1 MLSLSVMDRFIGG
14 RTGNE
19 PHSVSAVGGSGCT
32 DGWSGGWQLVARST
46 ETSDGRKV
54 SSWRAFSARDSNRS
68 DQALVISDAMTPF
81 CGIGCVLFA
90 LVSAAQFAFDKTPG
104 AWWSSA
110 LAALTSIVL
119 GVAYVLLLSGRGEF
133 MRRHSLPFGAFV
145 GTLVGLNPI
154 FYIFG
159 TQITY
164 PAIGVLL
171 VIVGVGGLVHDWV
184 WAAVV
189 IIAIDVVWILCAAA
203 WGIPVPPATFISQ
216 ILKANA
222 LAMVLNVARTRTVY
236 RFEQARLEV
245 HRMATTD
252 ELTGLANQRG
262 LLEVARKLPE
272 RRIDQPLDLAVVYV
286 DVDGLKSVN
295 DTHGHAAGDALI
307 RSVADVLRGAFRPID
322 TIARVGGDEFA
333 ILLTSPNP
341 EFAQVLVDRVHERL
355 AEVGV
360 SASIGTASST
370 PGASDVDLADLLAR
384 ADAAMYAVK
393 AGRKNNH
400 AT

>member
-1 MLSLSVMDRFIGG
+1 
-14 RTGNE
+14 
-19 PHSVSAVGGSGCT
+19 
-32 DGWSGGWQLVARST
+32 
-46 ETSDGRKV
+46 
-54 SSWRAFSARDSNRS
+54 
-68 DQALVISDAMTPF
+68 MTPF

-90 LVSAAQFAFDKTPG
+90 LVSATQFAFDKTPG

-119 GVAYVLLLSGRGEF
+119 GVAFVLLRSGRGDF

-145 GTLVGLNPI
+145 GALVGLNPI
-154 FYIFG
+154 VYIFG

-171 VIVGVGGLVHDWV
+171 VIVAVGGLVHDWV

-189 IIAIDVVWILCAAA
+189 ILAIDVVWILCAVA
-203 WGIPVPPATFISQ
+203 WGIPVPPATFVSQ

-222 LAMVLNVARTRTVY
+222 LAIVLNVARTRTVQ

-262 LLEVARKLPE
+262 LLEVARDY
-272 RRIDQPLDLAVVYV
+272 RASWRGQPLDLAVVYV

-307 RSVADVLRGAFRPID
+307 RSVADVLRRAFRPD
-322 TIARVGGDEFA
+322 RHHRQGRRRRVRHPAAAAPAR
-333 ILLTSPNP
+333 
-341 EFAQVLVDRVHERL
+341 EFAQTLVDRVHEQL
-355 AEVGV
+355 GEVGV

-370 PGASDVDLADLLAR
+370 PGAADVDLAGPAGAR
-384 ADAAMYAVK
+384 GRGDVRGEGGPEERPLEPWTWRLVASAQRPGQSSACPPRRHRRHRPGAAGTAC
-393 AGRKNNH
+393 
-400 AT
+400 

>member
-1 MLSLSVMDRFIGG
+1 MG
-14 RTGNE
+14 
-19 PHSVSAVGGSGCT
+19 
-32 DGWSGGWQLVARST
+32 SGGWQLVAGSS
-46 ETSDGRKV
+46 ETSGVRRV
-54 SSWRAFSARDSNRS
+54 SSWRAVSVRDSNRS
-68 DQALVISDAMTPF
+68 DQALVISDAMKPF

-90 LVSAAQFAFDKTPG
+90 LVAAAQFAFDQTPG
-104 AWWSSA
+104 AWGSST

-119 GVAYVLLLSGRGEF
+119 GIAYLLLRSGRGDF

-145 GTLVGLNPI
+145 GTLVGLNPM

-171 VIVGVGGLVHDWV
+171 VIVAVGGLVHDWF

-222 LAMVLNVARTRTVY
+222 LAMVLNVARTSTVH

-262 LLEVARKLPE
+262 LLEVAREYPE
-272 RRIDQPLDLAVVYV
+272 RQGGQPLDLAVVYV

-295 DTHGHAAGDALI
+295 DTHGHAAGDELI
-307 RSVADVLRGAFRPID
+307 RSVADVLRGAFRPVD

-333 ILLTSPNP
+333 ILLASPNP
-341 EFAQVLVDRVHERL
+341 EFAQALVNRVHERL

-370 PGASDVDLADLLAR
+370 PGAMEVDLPDLLAR

>member
-1 MLSLSVMDRFIGG
+1 
-14 RTGNE
+14 
-19 PHSVSAVGGSGCT
+19 VG
-32 DGWSGGWQLVARST
+32 SGGWQPVAGST
-46 ETSDGRKV
+46 EAPNGRKA
-54 SSWRAFSARDSNRS
+54 SSWRAFSARDSDRD
-68 DQALVISDAMTPF
+68 DQAVVIADAMAPF

-90 LVSAAQFAFDKTPG
+90 LVSATQFAFDKTPG

-119 GVAYVLLLSGRGEF
+119 GVAFVLLRSGRGEF
-133 MRRHSLPFGAFV
+133 MRQHSLPFGAFV
-145 GTLVGLNPI
+145 GALVGLNPI
-154 FYIFG
+154 VYIFG

-171 VIVGVGGLVHDWV
+171 VIVAVGGLVHDWV

-189 IIAIDVVWILCAAA
+189 ILAIDVVWILCAVA

-222 LAMVLNVARTRTVY
+222 LAMVLNVARTRTVL

-262 LLEVARKLPE
+262 LLEVAREYPDKLAG
-272 RRIDQPLDLAVVYV
+272 QPLDLAVVYV
-286 DVDGLKSVN
+286 DVDGLKAVN
-295 DTHGHAAGDALI
+295 DTLGHAAGDALI
-307 RSVADVLRGAFRPID
+307 RSVADVLRRAFRPID

-333 ILLTSPNP
+333 ILLRSPNP
-341 EFAQVLVDRVHERL
+341 QLAQTLVDRVHEHL

-370 PGASDVDLADLLAR
+370 PGASQVDLADLLQR

-393 AGRKNNH
+393 AVRKNGQ
-400 AT
+400 A

>member
-1 MLSLSVMDRFIGG
+1 
-14 RTGNE
+14 
-19 PHSVSAVGGSGCT
+19 
-32 DGWSGGWQLVARST
+32 
-46 ETSDGRKV
+46 
-54 SSWRAFSARDSNRS
+54 
-68 DQALVISDAMTPF
+68 MTPF

-90 LVSAAQFAFDKTPG
+90 LVSATQFAFDHTPG

-110 LAALTSIVL
+110 LAALTSVVL
-119 GVAYVLLLSGRGEF
+119 GVAFILLRSGRGDF
-133 MRRHSLPFGAFV
+133 MREHSLPFGAFV
-145 GTLVGLNPI
+145 GALVGLNPI
-154 FYIFG
+154 VYIFG

-171 VIVGVGGLVHDWV
+171 VIVAVGGLVHDWV

-189 IIAIDVVWILCAAA
+189 ILAIDLVWILCAFA
-203 WGIPVPPATFISQ
+203 WGIPVAPATFVSQ

-222 LAMVLNVARTRTVY
+222 LAIVLNVARTRTVL

-262 LLEVARKLPE
+262 LLEVAGQYLDRV
-272 RRIDQPLDLAVVYV
+272 RNQPLDLAVVYV
-286 DVDGLKSVN
+286 DVDGLKTVN
-295 DTHGHAAGDALI
+295 DTRGHAAGDALI

-333 ILLTSPNP
+333 ILLNSPNAA
-341 EFAQVLVDRVHERL
+341 FAMALVDRVHERL

-370 PGASDVDLADLLAR
+370 PGAREVDLADLLER

-393 AGRKNNH
+393 VGRKNGH
-400 AT
+400 PS

>member
-1 MLSLSVMDRFIGG
+1 MVA
-14 RTGNE
+14 GN
-19 PHSVSAVGGSGCT
+19 
-32 DGWSGGWQLVARST
+32 T
-46 ETSDGRKV
+46 EAPDGRKV
-54 SSWRAFSARDSNRS
+54 SSWRAFSARDSDRS

-81 CGIGCVLFA
+81 CGIGSVLFA

-110 LAALTSIVL
+110 LAALTSVVL
-119 GVAYVLLLSGRGEF
+119 GVAFILLRSGRGDF

-171 VIVGVGGLVHDWV
+171 VIVAVGGLVHDWV
-184 WAAVV
+184 WAAMV
-189 IIAIDVVWILCAAA
+189 IVAIDVVWILCAVA
-203 WGIPVPPATFISQ
+203 WGIPVPPATFVSQ

-222 LAMVLNVARTRTVY
+222 LAMVLNIARTRTVH

-262 LLEVARKLPE
+262 LLEVARDYPRK
-272 RRIDQPLDLAVVYV
+272 RRSGDLDLAVVYV
-286 DVDGLKSVN
+286 DVDGLKAVN

-307 RSVADVLRGAFRPID
+307 RSVADVLRRAFRPGD

-333 ILLTSPNP
+333 ILLSCPSPQ
-341 EFAQVLVDRVHERL
+341 FAQVLVDRVHEHL

-370 PGASDVDLADLLAR
+370 PGTKDVDLADLLER

-393 AGRKNNH
+393 AGRKNH
-400 AT
+400 QG